1 MEQKLINYI
10 NAQRKEAEEFS
21 KQPGCWMG
29 SMVEPENTEYWND
42 RVPSGTLAEFKRIQ
56 LEEDAYY
63 CIADAYSKGYAR
75 SMDFASMT
83 DEELETEIKDASEV
97 CEENFQTEKKAEEK
111 SIADFKNLIQ
121 DTIDLGAGDELTALR
136 WLTQDEKFYH
146 GQDVESW
153 VWDKGLLFTDYGKEL
168 VKILEDIVTYEDWQE
183 AA

>member
-1 MEQKLINYI
+1 MEKKLVNYI

-29 SMVEPENTEYWND
+29 SMVEPSDTEYWND
-42 RVPSGTLAEFKRIQ
+42 RVPSGTLVEFKRIQ

-83 DEELETEIKDASEV
+83 DEGLTEN
-97 CEENFQTEKKAEEK
+97 EE
-111 SIADFKNLIQ
+111 
-121 DTIDLGAGDELTALR
+121 
-136 WLTQDEKFYH
+136 FYS

-153 VWDKGLLFTDYGKEL
+153 VWDKGILFCDYGKNL
-168 VKILEDIVTYEDWQE
+168 VKKLETIVKFK
-183 AA
+183 